1 MAGVR
6 SYQGCEPVLVCRGRG
21 GGICTESTEQAGEPP
36 QRWRCVLK
44 TRGMN
49 AGFPPGW
56 AGGTVQAGGKEEDQ
70 SEA

>member
-1 MAGVR
+1 MDSIV
-6 SYQGCEPVLVCRGRG
+6 
-21 GGICTESTEQAGEPP
+21 GICTESREQAGEPP

-49 AGFPPGW
+49 AGFLPGW

>member
-1 MAGVR
+1 MR
-6 SYQGCEPVLVCRGRG
+6 SDRSMDSIV
-21 GGICTESTEQAGEPP
+21 GICTESREQAGEPP

-49 AGFPPGW
+49 AGFSSWMGRRD
-56 AGGTVQAGGKEEDQ
+56 VQAGGKEEDQ